1 MDRGRIRGKF
11 KVVFKE
17 KEFQLKDGRN
27 AFLRS
32 PSADDAE
39 NMLQFIIKASGETD
53 FGQVHICV

>member
-1 MDRGRIRGKF
+1 M
-11 KVVFKE
+11 VFKE

-39 NMLQFIIKASGETD
+39 NMLQFIIKTSGETD

>member
-1 MDRGRIRGKF
+1 M
-11 KVVFKE
+11 VVKE
-17 KEFQLKDGRN
+17 KEFQLKDGPN

-39 NMLQFIIKASGETD
+39 NMLQFIIKTSGETD

>member
-1 MDRGRIRGKF
+1 M
-11 KVVFKE
+11 VVKE
-17 KEFQLKDGRN
+17 KEFKLKDGRS
-27 AFLRS
+27 ALLRN